1 MLLLPLF
8 VACDEPEPGQT
19 WAWGDLAC
27 EYDPH
32 DWYDTPTLTAL
43 HAEDGAFD
51 FDPPASTTTR
61 RVGEIDFAAGT
72 FSWDDTFADGFP
84 YTALH
89 AEGTGD
95 VGDDGDLSVSWT
107 SSTLDMLDRVLASE
121 VVLERTACNE
131 SWHVF
136 ESGPG
141 GDATTGTTATI
152 VSDTAVE
159 GTSHRAESDAD
170 VTMAYID
177 HDDQSRNY
185 TMDYTVGDWVYAGV
199 GLDNGDGTGT
209 RDWTAYDP
217 EYDYAG
223 HFDFLFDGDLDHTYL
238 VSEDGVPVVEVA
250 YHEAFDGSA
259 TGTWSYYLPEK
270 KEWLVC
276 DYAFDDEE
284 CEITCP
290 GDLPIP
296 C

>member
-1 MLLLPLF
+1 MLLFFL
-8 VACDEPEPGQT
+8 ACADPRDGSWT
-19 WAWGDLAC
+19 WGDLAC
-27 EYDPH
+27 EWDPH

-43 HAEDGAFD
+43 HAVDGGFD

-84 YTALH
+84 YTTLH
-89 AEGTGD
+89 AEGTGE
-95 VGDDGDLSVSWT
+95 VEGDGDLSVAWT
-107 SSTLDMLDRVLASE
+107 SSTLDVLDRVLASE
-121 VVLERTACNE
+121 VILERTGCAE

-141 GDATTGTTATI
+141 GDATTATTATI
-152 VSDTAVE
+152 VSHTEVE

-170 VTMAYID
+170 IAMTYID

-185 TMDYTVGDWVYAGV
+185 TMDFAVGDWIYSGV

-209 RDWTAYDP
+209 RDWTAYDV

-223 HFDFLFDGDLDHTYL
+223 HFDFLFDGDLDHHYL
-238 VSEDGVPVVEVA
+238 VSEDGVPVAEIA
-250 YHEAFDGSA
+250 YHEGFDGTA
-259 TGTWSYYLPEK
+259 VGTWSYYLPESK
-270 KEWLVC
+270 TWLVC
-276 DYAFDDEE
+276 DYAFDDEA
-284 CEITCP
+284 CAITCP
-290 GDLPIP
+290 HSPPLP

>member
-8 VACDEPEPGQT
+8 VACDEPDPPT
-19 WAWGDLAC
+19 WSWGNLAC

-51 FDPPASTTTR
+51 FDPPMSTTTR
-61 RVGEIDFAAGT
+61 RAGEMDFAAGT

-89 AEGTGD
+89 ADGTGD

-107 SSTLDMLDRVLASE
+107 SSTLDVLDRVLASE
-121 VVLERTACNE
+121 VGLERTGCNE

-136 ESGPG
+136 ESGPD
-141 GDATTGTTATI
+141 GDSTTGTTTTI
-152 VSDTAVE
+152 VSDTEVD
-159 GTSHRAESDAD
+159 GTSHRAETDAD
-170 VTMAYID
+170 ITMAYID
-177 HDDQSRNY
+177 HSDQSRNY
-185 TMDYTVGDWVYAGV
+185 TMDYTVGNWVYSGV
-199 GLDNGDGTGT
+199 GLDNGDSTGT

-223 HFDFLFDGDLDHTYL
+223 HFDFLFDGSLDHAYQ
-238 VSEDGVPVVEVA
+238 VSEKGVPVAEIE
-250 YHEAFDGSA
+250 YHQAFDGSA
-259 TGTWSYYLPEK
+259 TGTWSYYLPAT

-276 DYAFDDEE
+276 GYVFDDES
-284 CEITCP
+284 CDIKCP
-290 GDLPIP
+290 GDAPLP

>member
-1 MLLLPLF
+1 MLLLLIPL
-8 VACDEPEPGQT
+8 ACNEPADDA

-27 EYDPH
+27 EWDPH

-51 FDPPASTTTR
+51 FDPPASTVTR

-89 AEGTGD
+89 ADGTGD
-95 VGDDGDLSVSWT
+95 VGDDGDLSVAWT
-107 SSTLDMLDRVLASE
+107 SSTRDVLDRVLASE
-121 VVLERTACNE
+121 VVLERTSCGE

-136 ESGPG
+136 ESGPDG
-141 GDATTGTTATI
+141 KSTTATTATI
-152 VSDTAVE
+152 VSDTRVE
-159 GTSHRAESDAD
+159 GTSHRAESDAEI
-170 VTMAYID
+170 VMTYVD

-185 TMDYTVGDWVYAGV
+185 TMDFEVGDWVYSGS

-209 RDWTAYDP
+209 RDWTAYDV

-223 HFDFLFDGDLDHTYL
+223 HFDFLFDGDLEHAYL
-238 VSEDGVPVVEVA
+238 VSEDGVPVAEIAYVEG
-250 YHEAFDGSA
+250 FDGRA
-259 TGTWSYYLPEK
+259 VGTWSYYFADTET
-270 KEWLVC
+270 WLEC
-276 DYAFDDEE
+276 AYEFDDES
-284 CEITCP
+284 CTITCP
-290 GDLPIP
+290 GDAPLP

>member
-1 MLLLPLF
+1 MLLLL
-8 VACDEPEPGQT
+8 VLACKEKPAQDT
-19 WAWGDLAC
+19 WAWGELSC
-27 EYDPH
+27 EWDPH

-43 HAEDGAFD
+43 HAEDGVFD
-51 FDPPASTTTR
+51 FDPPASTVTR
-61 RVGEIDFAAGT
+61 RVGEIDVAAGS
-72 FSWDDTFADGFP
+72 FSWDDTFAAGFP
-84 YTALH
+84 YEALH

-95 VGDDGDLSVSWT
+95 IGDDGDLSVSWT
-107 SSTLDMLDRVLASE
+107 SSTRDVLDRVLASE
-121 VVLERTACNE
+121 VVLERTGCNE
-131 SWHVF
+131 SWYVF
-136 ESGPG
+136 ESGPE
-141 GDATTGTTATI
+141 GDSTTGTTASI
-152 VSDTAVE
+152 VSETAVE

-185 TMDYTVGDWVYAGV
+185 TMEYQVGNWVYSGV
-199 GLDNGDGTGT
+199 GLDDGDGTGT

-223 HFDFLFDGDLDHTYL
+223 HFDFQFDGGLDHAYA
-238 VSEDGVPVVEVA
+238 VSEDGVPVAEIA

-259 TGTWSYYLPEK
+259 TGTWSYYLSET

-284 CEITCP
+284 CAITCP
-290 GDLPIP
+290 GDAPLP